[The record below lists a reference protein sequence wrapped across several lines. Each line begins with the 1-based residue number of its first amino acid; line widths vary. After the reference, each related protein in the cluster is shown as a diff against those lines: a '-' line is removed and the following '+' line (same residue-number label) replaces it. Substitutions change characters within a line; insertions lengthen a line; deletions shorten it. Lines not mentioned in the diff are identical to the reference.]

1 MFQILTMVFIT
12 SFCFGKLIL
21 LYGVDITNPRTST
34 RFVDGYNKPL
44 IDRSGYTLV
53 PELSDEFGG
62 TKLNLNKWRPHMK
75 NWKGRG
81 AEFTPSNVSVKDGCL
96 LYTSPSP
103 RDGLLSRMPSSA

>member
-1 MFQILTMVFIT
+1 MFRKLTMVFIT
-12 SFCFGKLIL
+12 LFCFGKLVL
-21 LYGVDITNPRTST
+21 LYGLDITNPRITP
-34 RFVDGYNKPL
+34 RLDDGYNKPL

-96 LYTSPSP
+96 NLK
-103 RDGLLSRMPSSA
+103 SSIKD